1 VLREEGKQRE
11 REVPPEQKHQE
22 KIRPIERG
30 KKKQRRKGIG
40 TSQGLK
46 RKIRKLQG
54 PICKVKFSIDLKPE

>member
-30 KKKQRRKGIG
+30 KKNREEGGLEFPKDLYIISENYRDLSVKQNFPLI
-40 TSQGLK
+40 
-46 RKIRKLQG
+46 
-54 PICKVKFSIDLKPE
+54 

>member
-30 KKKQRRKGIG
+30 KKKQRRRWIGIP
-40 TSQGLK
+40 QGL
-46 RKIRKLQG
+46 IHNFRKL
-54 PICKVKFSIDLKPE
+54 

>member
-30 KKKQRRKGIG
+30 KKKTEK
-40 TSQGLK
+40 
-46 RKIRKLQG
+46 
-54 PICKVKFSIDLKPE
+54 KVDWNSPRTYT